1 MQSNEN
7 FDAPSV
13 LVVDDEPS
21 ICWAF
26 ERALLAEGHKVQSA
40 SSAEEGLELAK
51 RHQPSLILLDVRLPR
66 EDGISALPKFIA
78 ASKQA
83 AIVVM
88 TAFGDLETAVAAV
101 QNGASDYLTKPFKL
115 EDALRVCRQGLY
127 AAQSR
132 IKPTT
137 PTASNEHEVRIVGSS
152 PAIQQAFKQIALVA
166 GSELSVLITGET
178 GTGKELVASAIHR
191 HSKRADQPY
200 LAVAPVTLNPDLIE
214 SELFGHVKGAF
225 TGANDKRA
233 GLFEMAEGGTVLLDE
248 IGELPMSIQAKLLR
262 VLEQG
267 EYCRVGDVQPRR
279 CNVRILAA
287 TNCDLREAVAKDRF
301 REDLFYRLNGL
312 QIHMPPLRERLEDL
326 PELCSYFLNRLAY
339 PSAENLDS
347 TLLAA
352 LSDRP
357 WFGNVRELRNS
368 LEHAAVVAR
377 GRSLE
382 IGDFPT
388 PLPQA
393 RDARV
398 ARYVQE
404 GPNARDATQPPSTSR
419 ASSPAPLSSKPLS
432 QPGSELLTQV
442 VLEWAAEVMEESDG
456 EVVDLHER
464 LLAAV
469 EPTLLQFAL
478 QRSMGN
484 RVKAANLLGLHR
496 GTIREKL
503 KNYQLDLTDPNS
515 PPAS

>member
-1 MQSNEN
+1 MSIPLVRLKQSNQAS
-7 FDAPSV
+7 DAPSV

-26 ERALLAEGHKVQSA
+26 ERALQAEGHKVQSA

-51 RHQPSLILLDVRLPR
+51 QHQPSLILLDVRLPR
-66 EDGISALPKFIA
+66 EDGISALPKFVA
-78 ASKQA
+78 AAQKA

-115 EDALRVCRQGLY
+115 DDALRVCRRGLL

-137 PTASNEHEVRIVGSS
+137 PTANSAQATRLVGSS
-152 PAIQQAFKQIALVA
+152 PPIQQAFRQIALVA
-166 GSELSVLITGET
+166 GSELAVLITGET

-200 LAVAPVTLNPDLIE
+200 MPIAPVALNPDLIE

-225 TGANDKRA
+225 TGANDNRA
-233 GLFEMAEGGTVLLDE
+233 GLFELAEGGTVLLDE
-248 IGELPMSIQAKLLR
+248 IGELPMAIQAKLLR

-287 TNCDLREAVAKDRF
+287 TNCDLRDAVAHERF
-301 REDLFYRLNGL
+301 REDLYYRLNGL
-312 QIHMPPLRERLEDL
+312 QIHLPPLRERTEDL
-326 PELCSYFLNRLAY
+326 PELCRYFLNRLDYA
-339 PSAENLDS
+339 SADDLEP
-347 TLLAA
+347 A
-352 LSDRP
+352 LISDLSQRP
-357 WFGNVRELRNS
+357 WFGNVRELKNS

-382 IGDFPT
+382 IRDF
-388 PLPQA
+388 
-393 RDARV
+393 
-398 ARYVQE
+398 
-404 GPNARDATQPPSTSR
+404 
-419 ASSPAPLSSKPLS
+419 PAPLTHARDPRAAAANTLAQTDPLS
-432 QPGSELLTQV
+432 SETTRPDLENGLTHLV
-442 VLEWAAEVMEESDG
+442 RDWAKSVMEKTEGD
-456 EVVDLHER
+456 VTDLHER

-469 EPTLLQFAL
+469 EPALLQFAL
-478 QRSMGN
+478 QQSGGN

-503 KNYQLDLTDPNS
+503 KNYQLNPGDPNA
-515 PPAS
+515 PPAT